1 MAKNLS
7 NNAALPDELSILKS
21 ILEGTVLHTGDQ
33 FFRAL
38 VKTLAQTLN
47 TKGAWITEFDPDLQ
61 RLKAISFWMDDHY
74 VDEYEYNIAGTPCE
88 QVLERRG
95 LFHVPDNVIGL
106 FPDDPDL
113 EPFEAVSYLGAPIL
127 APDGMLLGH
136 LAVQDTRPM
145 PEQAKNMALFRIFA
159 DRASSEMRRIKTEY
173 QLREREN
180 QLSRLVD
187 SVMDAIIEIDSDL
200 TIIQANK
207 AAVKL
212 FEDGNSDKIYSQS
225 FERFLVPNSAVKLK
239 NLLSGLQNRE
249 KGSRFLW
256 VPGGFRAVNSK
267 GEEFQSE
274 ATLSCYEHNRK
285 AYFNLVLRNVS
296 DRLEAEKRIDILQ
309 AEKEILKREI
319 REIQRFDEI
328 LGESSAIKR
337 VLDDVQRVAETDAT
351 VLITG
356 ETGTGKELF
365 ARAIHSQSHRSTG
378 PMVKVNCAAI
388 PDSLIESEF
397 FGHEKGAFTGATEK
411 RKGRFELADGGTIFL
426 DEIGELPSELQP
438 KLLRVLQEGEFEPV
452 GSSMPVQVNVRVV
465 AATNRD
471 LAKMVKEG
479 TFRED
484 LFYRLHVFPIAVPP
498 LRERNDDIILL
509 ADFFIDKYSHQTG
522 KTVHTLSTADI
533 QCLKNYPWPGNIREL
548 QNVIERAV
556 ITSVDGELNLAHII
570 RGPLHAVNPEP
581 DTGRNSDEPDRVYTA
596 HEMKEM
602 ERRNLTRALAKT
614 GGKISGKNG
623 AAAMIGIPPTTFTSR
638 MKALDIRLP
647 E

>member
-1 MAKNLS
+1 MTHHNENHPSLA
-7 NNAALPDELSILKS
+7 DEYSALKS
-21 ILEGTVLHTGDQ
+21 ILEGTVSHTGET

-38 VKTLAQTLN
+38 VKTLAKTLK
-47 TKGAWITEFDPDLQ
+47 TKGAWITEFDPDLN

-74 VDEYEYNIAGTPCE
+74 VDEYEYDISGTPCE

-95 LFHVPDNVIGL
+95 LFHVPENVIGL

-127 APDGMLLGH
+127 DPDGALLGH

-159 DRASSEMRRIKTEY
+159 DRASSEMRRIKAEQ
-173 QLREREN
+173 QLRERKN
-180 QLSRLVD
+180 QLSRLLD
-187 SVMDAIIEIDSDL
+187 SVMDAIIEIDKNL
-200 TIIQANK
+200 TIIQANR

-212 FEDGNSDKIYSQS
+212 FEEDEPDKIYSQS

-249 KGSRFLW
+249 RENRFLW
-256 VPGGFRAVNSK
+256 VPGGFIAVNSK

-274 ATLSCYEHNRK
+274 ATLSCYENNRK
-285 AYFNLVLRNVS
+285 TYFNLVLRNVS
-296 DRLEAEKRIDILQ
+296 DRLEAEKRIDILK
-309 AEKEILKREI
+309 AEKEILKQEI
-319 REIQRFDEI
+319 RDIQRFDEI
-328 LGESSAIKR
+328 LGESTAVKS
-337 VLDDVQRVAETDAT
+337 VLEDVQKVAETNAT

-365 ARAIHSQSHRSTG
+365 ARAIHKNSRRNSG
-378 PMVKVNCAAI
+378 PLIKVNCAAI
-388 PDSLIESEF
+388 PETLIESEF

-411 RKGRFELADGGTIFL
+411 RKGRFEMAGGGTIFL
-426 DEIGELPSELQP
+426 DEIGELPAELQP

-452 GSSMPVQVNVRVV
+452 GSSVPVRVNVRVV

-471 LAKMVKEG
+471 LANMVKKG

-484 LFYRLHVFPIAVPP
+484 LFYRLHVFPITVPP

-509 ADFFIDKYSHQTG
+509 AEYFINKISQQTG
-522 KTVHTLSTADI
+522 RVVNPLSPADI
-533 QCLKNYPWPGNIREL
+533 HQLKNYSWPGNIREL

-556 ITSVDGELNLAHII
+556 ITSNNGDLNLAQMI
-570 RGPLHAVNPEP
+570 RGPMHAGHPNSVRGLADPEK
-581 DTGRNSDEPDRVYTA
+581 VYTA
-596 HEMKEM
+596 DEMKEM
-602 ERRNLTRALAKT
+602 ERTNLIRALEKADGT
-614 GGKISGKNG
+614 VSGKNG
-623 AAAMIGIPPTTFTSR
+623 AAALIGIPPTTFSSR
-638 MKALDIRLP
+638 MKALDVRVP
-647 E
+647 R

>member
-1 MAKNLS
+1 MTS
-7 NNAALPDELSILKS
+7 HDENHSSLADEYSALKS
-21 ILEGTVLHTGDQ
+21 ILEGTVLYTGDQ

-47 TKGAWITEFDPDLQ
+47 TKGAWITEFDPDLNK
-61 RLKAISFWMDDHY
+61 LKAISFWMDDHY

-113 EPFEAVSYLGAPIL
+113 KPFEAMSYLGAPIL
-127 APDGMLLGH
+127 APDGVLLGH

-256 VPGGFRAVNSK
+256 VPGGFKAVTSK
-267 GEEFQSE
+267 GKEFQSE

-285 AYFNLVLRNVS
+285 SYFNLVLRNVS
-296 DRLEAEKRIDILQ
+296 DRLEAEKRIDMLQ
-309 AEKEILKREI
+309 AEKEILKQEI
-319 REIQRFDEI
+319 REIQQFDEI
-328 LGESSAIKR
+328 LGNSSAIKR
-337 VLDDVQRVAETDAT
+337 VMDDVQRVAETDAT

-365 ARAIHSQSHRSTG
+365 ARVIHSHSHRSAV

-426 DEIGELPSELQP
+426 DEIGEMPSELQP

-452 GSSMPVQVNVRVV
+452 GSSISVQVDVRVV

-484 LFYRLHVFPIAVPP
+484 LFYRLHVFPITVPP

-509 ADFFIDKYSHQTG
+509 AEFFINKYSLQTG
-522 KTVHTLSTADI
+522 KKVHPLSPADI
-533 QCLKNYPWPGNIREL
+533 QCLRNYPWPGNIREL
-548 QNVIERAV
+548 QNVIERAL
-556 ITSVDGELNLAHII
+556 ITSVDGELKLVHIL
-570 RGPLHAVNPEP
+570 RGPLHAVNQES
-581 DTGRNSDEPDRVYTA
+581 DTGRDSGEHDRIYTA
-596 HEMKEM
+596 YEIKEM
-602 ERRNLTRALAKT
+602 ERRNLTNALAKT

-623 AAAMIGIPPTTFTSR
+623 AASLIGIPPTTFTSR
-638 MKALDIRLP
+638 MKALDIQVHK
-647 E
+647 

>member
-1 MAKNLS
+1 MTHHKKNHPSL
-7 NNAALPDELSILKS
+7 ADEFSALKS
-21 ILEGTVLHTGDQ
+21 ILEGTVSHTGEM

-38 VKTLAQTLN
+38 VKTLAKTLN
-47 TKGAWITEFDPDLQ
+47 TKGAWITEFDPDLN
-61 RLKAISFWMDDHY
+61 RLKAISFWMDDHF
-74 VDEYEYNIAGTPCE
+74 VEEYEYDISGTPCE

-127 APDGMLLGH
+127 DPDGTLLGH

-159 DRASSEMRRIKTEY
+159 DRASSEMRRIKTEH

-187 SVMDAIIEIDSDL
+187 SVMDAIIEIDSNL
-200 TIIQANK
+200 TIIQANR

-212 FEDGNSDKIYSQS
+212 FEEGDPDKIYAQS

-249 KGSRFLW
+249 KGNRFLW
-256 VPGGFRAVNSK
+256 VPGGFKAVNSQGK
-267 GEEFQSE
+267 EFQSE
-274 ATLSCYEHNRK
+274 ATLSCYENNRK
-285 AYFNLVLRNVS
+285 TYFNLVLRNVS
-296 DRLEAEKRIDILQ
+296 DRIEAEKRIDILK
-309 AEKEILKREI
+309 AEKEILKQEI
-319 REIQRFDEI
+319 RDIQRFDEI
-328 LGESSAIKR
+328 IGASRAVKR

-356 ETGTGKELF
+356 ETGTGKELI
-365 ARAIHSQSHRSTG
+365 ARAIHKNSRRSTG
-378 PMVKVNCAAI
+378 PLIKVNCAAI
-388 PDSLIESEF
+388 PESLIESEF
-397 FGHEKGAFTGATEK
+397 FGHEKGAFTGATDK
-411 RKGRFELADGGTIFL
+411 RKGRFKMADGGTIFL
-426 DEIGELPSELQP
+426 DEIGELPSGLQP

-452 GSSMPVQVNVRVV
+452 GSSNPVQVNVRVV

-471 LAKMVKEG
+471 LAEMVKEG

-498 LRERNDDIILL
+498 LRKRNDDVILL
-509 ADFFIDKYSHQTG
+509 AEFFINKFSQQTG
-522 KTVHTLSTADI
+522 RRVNAPSPSDI
-533 QCLKNYPWPGNIREL
+533 HQLKNYPWPGNIREL

-556 ITSVDGELNLAHII
+556 ITSSDGDLNLAHMI
-570 RGPLHAVNPEP
+570 RGPLPAEYS
-581 DTGRNSDEPDRVYTA
+581 DTGQNSGNLDRVYTA
-596 HEMKEM
+596 DEMKEL
-602 ERRNLTRALAKT
+602 ERTNLIRALRHT
-614 GGKISGKNG
+614 GGKVSGKNG
-623 AAAMIGIPPTTFTSR
+623 AAALIGIPPTTFASR
-638 MKALDIRLP
+638 MKALDIQVP
-647 E
+647 V